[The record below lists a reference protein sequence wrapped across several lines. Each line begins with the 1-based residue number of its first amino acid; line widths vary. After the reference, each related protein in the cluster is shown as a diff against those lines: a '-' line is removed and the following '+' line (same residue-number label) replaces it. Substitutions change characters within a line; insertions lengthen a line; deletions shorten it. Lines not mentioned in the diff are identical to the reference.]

1 MHRNEGQGQ
10 NLATEASVARP
21 RPTPVQEPHGSERT
35 RMIQTNV
42 NQEVRAA
49 AQRWFARLL
58 APDCSVEER
67 AEFEQWRTADPLH
80 AAIYQGIE
88 DIWRRSVA
96 LRDDVAIAAALRE
109 ARRPVSVRRG
119 PGWGITLS
127 IAASLMLVVGF
138 LFRQQLIPDNAPV
151 VRYATAMGEQRT
163 MTLEDGSVVVIDT
176 ASELLVRYGRSERT
190 LTLQKG
196 RADFQV
202 HPNPQR
208 PFVVHAANGTVTATG
223 TQFQVQVERGIG
235 MVTLL
240 EGKVRVAASEER
252 AAPTVTLTPGQ
263 HVAMTRGTLGP
274 RQQLSDTDLA
284 STRGWTEGNLVVK
297 DTPLAQVV
305 EQMNQYSRTKLR
317 LEGMELGEI
326 PVSGVFK
333 VGDQQSLAM
342 ALEYGW
348 SVHAEHTSDEIVLRK
363 K

>member
-1 MHRNEGQGQ
+1 MHRNGGQEP
-10 NLATEASVARP
+10 NRAIDASAAGP
-21 RPTPVQEPHGSERT
+21 RPVPVQESHGSERT

-42 NQEVRAA
+42 NQEARAT

-58 APDCSVEER
+58 APDCSVDER
-67 AEFEQWRTADPLH
+67 AEFERWRTADPMH
-80 AAIYQGIE
+80 AVAYQGIE
-88 DIWRRSVA
+88 GIWRRSEV
-96 LRDDVAIAAALRE
+96 LRNDAGIAAALRE
-109 ARRPVSVRRG
+109 ARRPASARRK
-119 PGWGITLS
+119 PGWSIPLA
-127 IAASLMLVVGF
+127 IAASLLLVVGF
-138 LFRQQLIPDNAPV
+138 LFRQQILPDNAPE
-151 VRYATAMGEQRT
+151 VRFVTAMGEQRT
-163 MTLEDGSVVVIDT
+163 VTLEDGSVAVIDT
-176 ASELLVRYGRSERT
+176 ESELLVRYGRSERT
-190 LTLQKG
+190 LTLQRG

-223 TQFQVQVERGIG
+223 TQFQVQVERDIGI
-235 MVTLL
+235 VTLL
-240 EGKVRVAASEER
+240 EGKVHVAASEEK

-263 HVAMTRGTLGP
+263 RVAMTRGTLGP
-274 RQQLSDTDLA
+274 RHQLSDTDLA
-284 STRGWTEGNLVVK
+284 SIHGWTEGNLVVK

-317 LEGMELGEI
+317 LEGNELGEI

-348 SVHAEHTSDEIVLRK
+348 SVHAEHTNGEIVLRK